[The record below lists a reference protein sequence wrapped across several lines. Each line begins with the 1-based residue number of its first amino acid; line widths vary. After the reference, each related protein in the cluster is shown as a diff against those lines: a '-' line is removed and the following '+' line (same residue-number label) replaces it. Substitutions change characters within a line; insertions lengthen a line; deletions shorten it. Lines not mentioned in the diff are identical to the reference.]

1 MPTEDAVR
9 CSSITLTLQN
19 AGSGPSGCQG
29 VGLRRGRPHQA
40 RARAIEPKAAAGWPP
55 SLASPVSFRRAT
67 QTYKAS
73 GSESSRDNTGDQGLV
88 QTRSLALNITDGNAI
103 QPDCNSPE
111 ANRSTLSGDT
121 A

>member
-1 MPTEDAVR
+1 MTT
-9 CSSITLTLQN
+9 TL
-19 AGSGPSGCQG
+19 
-29 VGLRRGRPHQA
+29 
-40 RARAIEPKAAAGWPP
+40 IYEPIAPISDDYFRWP
-55 SLASPVSFRRAT
+55 
-67 QTYKAS
+67 KAS

-88 QTRSLALNITDGNAI
+88 QTRRLALNITDGNAI